1 MSDWID
7 RIVPLLLAWVP
18 AVVTIGLSVTL
29 LTLFNGWFRSKNRI
43 VGDARR
49 VVQQLTMLALTAVAV
64 VAVVMALPL
73 ESDQRGQLLS
83 LLGLLL
89 SAAIALAS
97 TTFLGNAIAGLM
109 IRAVEDFAPG
119 DFIQVGEFFGR
130 VSERGLLHVEIQTEA
145 RDLVTIP
152 NLHIVS
158 NPVQV
163 VHADGTVVSA
173 DVSLGYDLDRMRVE
187 AALLQAAE
195 AAGLRDPFVR
205 VLALGDFSVSY
216 RASGFL
222 EDVKQILSARSRLHG
237 AVLDALH
244 GDGMEIVSPTFMNQR
259 ALDPATR
266 ILADPARRAPKLD
279 NESEAAVEDL
289 VFDKAESA
297 ALREQLRRQRE
308 RIVELQERLQEQ
320 LAAEAN
326 DEEKARLEGQI
337 ERVGRQIERLD
348 LALAE
353 EAE

>member
-1 MSDWID
+1 VSDWID

-29 LTLFNGWFRSKNRI
+29 LTLFNGWFRRKNRMA
-43 VGDARR
+43 GDARR
-49 VVQQLTMLALTAVAV
+49 VVQQLTMLGLTAVAV

-130 VSERGLLHVEIQTEA
+130 VSERGLLYVEIQTEA

-259 ALDPATR
+259 ALDPAAR
-266 ILADPARRAPKLD
+266 ILADPARRAPKHD

-297 ALREQLRRQRE
+297 ALREQLRRQKE
-308 RIVELQERLQEQ
+308 RIVELRERLQEQ

-348 LALAE
+348 LALSE

>member
-1 MSDWID
+1 VSDWID

-29 LTLFNGWFRSKNRI
+29 LTLFNGWFRRQNRMA
-43 VGDARR
+43 GDARR
-49 VVQQLTMLALTAVAV
+49 VVQQLTMLGLTAIAV

-259 ALDPATR
+259 ALDPAAR
-266 ILADPARRAPKLD
+266 ILADPARRAPKHD

-297 ALREQLRRQRE
+297 ALREQLRRQKE
-308 RIVELQERLQEQ
+308 RIVELRERLQEQ

-348 LALAE
+348 LALSE